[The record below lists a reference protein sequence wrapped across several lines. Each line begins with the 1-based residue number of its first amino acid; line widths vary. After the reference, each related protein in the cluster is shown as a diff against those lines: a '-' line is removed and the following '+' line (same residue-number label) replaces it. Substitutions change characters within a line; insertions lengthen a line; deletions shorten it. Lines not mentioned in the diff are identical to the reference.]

1 MINKTRQNGSGDMA
15 DLYVISVL
23 VFIAIFGVVIYRDRK
38 NLEFKYIILMRKT
51 KKGRDYIEAVA
62 RWHPRFWKIFSTLGV
77 LVAIIAM
84 AVGIFLFL
92 MISGLILDKT
102 IKEPSLG
109 LVLPVAGPNPE
120 IGPGFI
126 FVPFWFWIILL
137 PFILIPHEFSH
148 AIVARV
154 EKVRLKHVGLFL
166 LLFLPGAFV
175 EPDEKDMKKV
185 STLSRL
191 RIVSMGSVMN
201 FASVAVVFVVAYLL
215 LWPVTVNSGMAI
227 AEVDKNSAA
236 YDAGLREGMTI
247 EKMGNYKIDV
257 SFWDYTGAY
266 GFLLTKGLLNDT
278 SIKNSTKDIIY
289 FKFSNVLYSQNPGD
303 TLLLRADGK
312 DFKIVLGKNPKNSTL
327 PYIDLNITPSV
338 SINSESMFTIGFPLL
353 WWLTNV
359 PLWVAMINILPI
371 YPLDGGLIVEYL
383 AEKITKKRKKI
394 IVSLATLL
402 MLGLIIFNIVGP
414 LIIPLIA

>member
-1 MINKTRQNGSGDMA
+1 MV
-15 DLYVISVL
+15 DLYAISVL
-23 VFIAIFGVVIYRDRK
+23 VFIALFGFVIYRDRK
-38 NLEFKYIILMRKT
+38 NLEFKYIMLIRKT
-51 KKGRDYIEAVA
+51 KKCRDYIEAIA

-92 MISGLILDKT
+92 MISGMILSKS

-109 LVLPVAGPNPE
+109 IVLPVAGPNPE

-126 FVPFWFWIILL
+126 FVPFWFWIVLL

-148 AIVARV
+148 AIIARV

-175 EPDEKDMKKV
+175 EPDEKDMKKA

-191 RIVSMGSVMN
+191 RIVSMGTVMN
-201 FASVAVVFVVAYLL
+201 FASVAVVFAFAYLL
-215 LWPVTVNSGMAI
+215 LWPVTVNSGVLI
-227 AEVDKNSAA
+227 TGVEKNSTA
-236 YDAGLREGMTI
+236 YAAGLREGMQI
-247 EKMGNYKIDV
+247 EGFGGYSTDV
-257 SFWDYTGAY
+257 SFLDYEGVY
-266 GFLLTKGLLNDT
+266 GYLLTKGALNET
-278 SIKNSTKDIIY
+278 SLKLSTEYLIATRINSVW
-289 FKFSNVLYSQNPGD
+289 SNYKPGD
-303 TLLLRADGK
+303 MLQMRADGS
-312 DFKIVLGKNPKNSTL
+312 DYKIVLAKNPKNSTQ
-327 PYIDLNITPSV
+327 PYIGVSVKPSV
-338 SINSESMFTIGFPLL
+338 KINSEDMYTVGFPLL

-359 PLWVAMINILPI
+359 PLWVAVINILPI

-383 AEKITKKRKKI
+383 AERVTKKHKKI

-402 MLGLIIFNIVGP
+402 MLGLIMFNIVGP
-414 LIIPLIA
+414 LIVPLIV